1 MKKILLIIFSI
12 TIIIEIVVLH
22 QDNKNLIISNNT
34 TLEELKQN
42 NLIEDG
48 KVSLDSVYNE
58 EEEVREIVEELF
70 SATTFKVEDIE
81 QLIIQEE
88 DNSKG
93 LLDSISSLEEQ
104 IVGLEGNITT
114 LEAEFN
120 RLAYEYEE

>member
-48 KVSLDSVYNE
+48 KVSLDSVYKE
-58 EEEVREIVEELF
+58 EEEAREKVEELF
-70 SATTFKVEDIE
+70 STTTFKVED
-81 QLIIQEE
+81 
-88 DNSKG
+88 S
-93 LLDSISSLEEQ
+93 
-104 IVGLEGNITT
+104 
-114 LEAEFN
+114 
-120 RLAYEYEE
+120 